1 MTTELDLD
9 SPPHRTLDRA
19 NVPGP
24 ARRIRVPW
32 LAAAVGAALLTAAIV
47 LWGFGRAADRREVLM
62 VAEPIGQGETIES
75 SDLTTSFVAV
85 DTPTQLYSAEQRDQI
100 VGALAAT
107 NLDPGDL
114 VGPSAVTSGEQVPEG
129 WQDIGGLLRAGNYPS
144 SIAIGDSMLAL
155 PQEGEPT
162 GVEVLIVDVSIGDD
176 RAALVVLAA
185 SPTDAGRVAQWSA
198 EENLILVGVDR

>member
-1 MTTELDLD
+1 MTAELDLD
-9 SPPHRTLDRA
+9 APPHRTPDRA

-62 VAEPIGQGETIES
+62 VAQPIGQGETIES

-85 DTPTQLYSAEQRDQI
+85 DTPTQLYSAEQLGRI

-107 NLDPGDL
+107 DLDPGDL
-114 VGPSAVTSGEQVPEG
+114 VGPSAVASGEQLPEG
-129 WQDIGGLLRAGNYPS
+129 WRDIGGLLRAGNYPS
-144 SIAIGDSMLAL
+144 SIAIGDRMLAL
-155 PQEGEPT
+155 PQEGEPA
-162 GVEVLIVDVSIGDD
+162 GVEVLVVEVSIGDD

-185 SPTDAGRVAQWSA
+185 PPTDAGRVAQWSA
-198 EENLILVGVDR
+198 DENLVLVGVGR

>member
-32 LAAAVGAALLTAAIV
+32 LAAAVGAALLTASIV

-185 SPTDAGRVAQWSA
+185 PPADAGRVAQWSA